1 MVVATGRRNF
11 APPLIIKNKQCTH
24 GVLKEPL
31 MALPRSYLT
40 SAKNLSAILEA
51 MKGAQA
57 PNKFTVKF
65 LESLDFKSTTDR
77 LIVGVLKMIGLIG
90 ADGSPTERYFRFLD
104 QTQSAFVLAEGIRD
118 AYRDLFQ
125 VNTNAQTMT
134 KTEVMNKMKTL
145 GQGQLSESVIDK
157 MAMTFLELCKLADFK
172 KKDIDVP
179 KPPALETH
187 LESAPTAAP
196 SGNRA
201 PAANF
206 GGLNYVIQ
214 VVLPES
220 RDPKIYDS
228 IFRSL
233 REHLIG

>member
-1 MVVATGRRNF
+1 
-11 APPLIIKNKQCTH
+11 
-24 GVLKEPL
+24 
-31 MALPRSYLT
+31 
-40 SAKNLSAILEA
+40 
-51 MKGAQA
+51 
-57 PNKFTVKF
+57 
-65 LESLDFKSTTDR
+65 
-77 LIVGVLKMIGLIG
+77 
-90 ADGSPTERYFRFLD
+90 
-104 QTQSAFVLAEGIRD
+104 VLAEGISD

-145 GQGQLSESVIDK
+145 GQGQFSESVLDK
-157 MAMTFLELCKLADFK
+157 MSMTFLELCKLADFK
-172 KKDIDVP
+172 KREHPDTIASSTFEI
-179 KPPALETH
+179 PPE
-187 LESAPTAAP
+187 AAP
-196 SGNRA
+196 INALSSNA
-201 PAANF
+201 KTSPANF

>member
-1 MVVATGRRNF
+1 
-11 APPLIIKNKQCTH
+11 
-24 GVLKEPL
+24 

-40 SAKNLSAILEA
+40 SAKNLNAIFEA
-51 MKGAQA
+51 MKSAQA
-57 PNKFTVKF
+57 PPKFTIKF

-77 LIVGVLKMIGLIG
+77 LIVGVLKILGLIG
-90 ADGSPTERYFRFLD
+90 QDGSPTERYFRFLD
-104 QTQSAFVLAEGIRD
+104 QTQSAAVLAEGIRE
-118 AYRDLFQ
+118 AYADLFQ

-134 KTEVMNKMKTL
+134 KPEVMNKMKTL
-145 GQGQLSESVIDK
+145 GQGQFSESVLDK

-172 KKDIDVP
+172 KKPASDPIAEIATEKNIDP
-179 KPPALETH
+179 ASTPSAPAL
-187 LESAPTAAP
+187 A
-196 SGNRA
+196 NRNVA
-201 PAANF
+201 SNF

>member
-1 MVVATGRRNF
+1 
-11 APPLIIKNKQCTH
+11 
-24 GVLKEPL
+24 

-40 SAKNLSAILEA
+40 SAKNLPAILEA
-51 MKGAQA
+51 IKGAQA
-57 PNKFTVKF
+57 PNKFTIKF
-65 LESLDFKSTTDR
+65 LESLEFKSTADR
-77 LIVGVLKMIGLIG
+77 LIVGVLKLVGFIGP
-90 ADGSPTERYFRFLD
+90 DGSPTERYFRFLD
-104 QTQSAFVLAEGIRD
+104 QTQSASVLAEGIRE

-125 VNTNAQTMT
+125 VKTNAQNMT

-145 GQGQLSESVIDK
+145 GEGQFSESVLDK
-157 MAMTFLELCKLADFK
+157 MSMTFLELCKLADFK
-172 KKDIDVP
+172 KKEIPAAQAPESPQDAINGTKAIDNGRP
-179 KPPALETH
+179 I
-187 LESAPTAAP
+187 
-196 SGNRA
+196 
-201 PAANF
+201 AANF